1 MASFSQTDEIVIT
14 KSPFLHIQVKS
25 TKKPFLLLRFQALLL
40 LILSIS
46 HRHAHAHSQP
56 QPQSQALPQP
66 PQLLFSQSD
75 LVLQL
80 PLLHQQGG
88 LHLHKVAAEGKKHKK
103 PTVNIIKMFGV
114 EC

>member
-25 TKKPFLLLRFQALLL
+25 TKKPFLLLCFQALLF

-88 LHLHKVAAEGKKHKK
+88 LHLHKVAAEGKNTKN
-103 PTVNIIKMFGV
+103 PQ
-114 EC
+114 

>member
-25 TKKPFLLLRFQALLL
+25 TKKTFLLLRFQALLF

-46 HRHAHAHSQP
+46 HRHAHSQP

-88 LHLHKVAAEGKKHKK
+88 LHLHKVAAEGKNTKN
-103 PTVNIIKMFGV
+103 PQ
-114 EC
+114 

>member
-1 MASFSQTDEIVIT
+1 MASFFQTDEIVIT
-14 KSPFLHIQVKS
+14 KSPFLYIQVKS
-25 TKKPFLLLRFQALLL
+25 TKKTFLLLRFQALLL

-88 LHLHKVAAEGKKHKK
+88 LHLHKVAAEGKNTKN
-103 PTVNIIKMFGV
+103 PQ
-114 EC
+114 

>member
-1 MASFSQTDEIVIT
+1 MASFFQTDEIVIT
-14 KSPFLHIQVKS
+14 KSPFLYIQVKS
-25 TKKPFLLLRFQALLL
+25 TKKTFLLLHFQALLL

-46 HRHAHAHSQP
+46 HRHAHAHAHSQP

-88 LHLHKVAAEGKKHKK
+88 LHLHKVAAEGKNTKN
-103 PTVNIIKMFGV
+103 PQ
-114 EC
+114 

>member
-56 QPQSQALPQP
+56 QPQALPQP

-88 LHLHKVAAEGKKHKK
+88 LHLHKVAAEGKNTKN
-103 PTVNIIKMFGV
+103 PQ
-114 EC
+114 

>member
-25 TKKPFLLLRFQALLL
+25 TKKPFLLLHFQALLF

>member
-25 TKKPFLLLRFQALLL
+25 TKNPFLLLRFQALLF

-46 HRHAHAHSQP
+46 HRHAHSQP

-88 LHLHKVAAEGKKHKK
+88 LHLHKVAAEGKNTKN
-103 PTVNIIKMFGV
+103 PQ
-114 EC
+114 

>member
-25 TKKPFLLLRFQALLL
+25 TKKTFLLLRFQALLF

-88 LHLHKVAAEGKKHKK
+88 LHLHKVAAEGKNTKN
-103 PTVNIIKMFGV
+103 PQ
-114 EC
+114 

>member
-25 TKKPFLLLRFQALLL
+25 TKKPFLLLRFQALLF

-80 PLLHQQGG
+80 PLLHQQGS
-88 LHLHKVAAEGKKHKK
+88 LHLHKVAAEGKNTKN
-103 PTVNIIKMFGV
+103 PQ
-114 EC
+114 

>member
-25 TKKPFLLLRFQALLL
+25 TKKTFLLLRFQALLF

-46 HRHAHAHSQP
+46 HRHAHAQP

-88 LHLHKVAAEGKKHKK
+88 LHLHKVAAEGKNTKN
-103 PTVNIIKMFGV
+103 PQ
-114 EC
+114 

>member
-25 TKKPFLLLRFQALLL
+25 TKKPFLLLRFQALLF

-46 HRHAHAHSQP
+46 HRHAHSQP

-80 PLLHQQGG
+80 PLLHQQGS
-88 LHLHKVAAEGKKHKK
+88 LHLHKVAAEGKNTKN
-103 PTVNIIKMFGV
+103 PQ
-114 EC
+114 

>member
-25 TKKPFLLLRFQALLL
+25 TKKPFLLLRFQALLF

-46 HRHAHAHSQP
+46 HRHAHSQP

-88 LHLHKVAAEGKKHKK
+88 LHLHKVAAEGKNTKN
-103 PTVNIIKMFGV
+103 PQ
-114 EC
+114 

>member
-25 TKKPFLLLRFQALLL
+25 TKKPFLLLRFQALLF

-46 HRHAHAHSQP
+46 HRHAHSQPQP

-88 LHLHKVAAEGKKHKK
+88 LHLHKVAAEGKNTKN
-103 PTVNIIKMFGV
+103 PQ
-114 EC
+114 

>member
-25 TKKPFLLLRFQALLL
+25 TKKPFLLLRFQALLF